1 MPRSKSPL
9 WRAGLLV
16 GLVLGLALLATA
28 CGDDEPS
35 QSAAEQ
41 VVQESTEQQQG
52 IAQAEQQEAPAS
64 AEEQTAQRQAAEEQP
79 EQTQSSAVQQP
90 AQQEQQTTASAATQQ
105 PQSQADSTEAAEQQ
119 SAPAQQ
125 QQSQQQ
131 TSTQQQQTEQ
141 MEPEEAVPEGTRLIT
156 LFGDITEIVYA
167 LGVQEFLIARDTSS
181 IYPRVVE
188 ELPNLGFAG
197 ALNAEAILDFEPTLI
212 IGTPMAGPPEVLEQL
227 RQAGVDV
234 LIIEDLNG
242 LDAPQIKI
250 RFVGA
255 ALGIPERAEALA
267 LDIERRMAAV
277 MAAAENDKPLRVMHI
292 YIRRGGLQ
300 LVSGE
305 GNKAQA
311 IIEAAG
317 GIDAAAE
324 AGIVGWQPLT
334 PEALVAADPDVYL
347 VMDRGLA
354 VVGGIDGLLEIPG
367 MAQTKAGRGPHV
379 ISMADLYLLG
389 FGPRLPEAIADL
401 AQFLRDIQER
411 VLENE

>member
-9 WRAGLLV
+9 WRAGLLI

-28 CGDDEPS
+28 CGEDEPS
-35 QSAAEQ
+35 QSLAERD
-41 VVQESTEQQQG
+41 VQQSTEQRQVVGDADQQQDS
-52 IAQAEQQEAPAS
+52 AAAPD
-64 AEEQTAQRQAAEEQP
+64 QTALTQPAEDQSELVQSTSPQQAAQP
-79 EQTQSSAVQQP
+79 
-90 AQQEQQTTASAATQQ
+90 EQQTTASGDTQES
-105 PQSQADSTEAAEQQ
+105 QSQAETAEATEQQ
-119 SAPAQQ
+119 SAPGQQHHAQQ
-125 QQSQQQ
+125 QAAAPQQ
-131 TSTQQQQTEQ
+131 TQQMT
-141 MEPEEAVPEGTRLIT
+141 PEEAVPEGTRLIT

-167 LGVQEFLIARDTSS
+167 LGVQEYLVARDTSS

-197 ALNAEAILDFEPTLI
+197 GLNAEAILNLEPTLI
-212 IGTPMAGPPEVLEQL
+212 IGTPMAGPIEVLEQL
-227 RQAGVDV
+227 RQAGVEV
-234 LIIEDLNG
+234 LIIGDLNG

-250 RFVGA
+250 RFVGQ
-255 ALGIPERAEALA
+255 ALGIPGRAEALA
-267 LDIERRMAAV
+267 VDVEKRMETV
-277 MAAAENDKPLRVMHI
+277 IAAAENDKPLRVMHI

-305 GNKAQA
+305 GNEAQA

-317 GIDAAAE
+317 GVDAAAE

-334 PEALVAADPDVYL
+334 PEALVAANPDVYL

-354 VVGGIDGLLEIPG
+354 VVGGIEGLLEIPG
-367 MAQTKAGRGPHV
+367 MAETTAGRGRHV

-401 AQFLRDIQER
+401 SQFLQDIQAEVR
-411 VLENE
+411 ESE